1 MNTTRNGVGY
11 LDCVRDEEEAAQLG
25 DLVSRFGNLHELR
38 IERPF
43 LHHISAEED

>member
-25 DLVSRFGNLHELR
+25 DLVSRFGNLHELKA
-38 IERPF
+38 PLP
-43 LHHISAEED
+43 LHHIPAVED